1 MGSNF
6 NNFGW
11 HDVVGLAG
19 VVMLLG
25 TYFALQIDRI
35 SSQSLAYSLLNGISA
50 VLILISLLYTF
61 NWASFIIEIFWISI
75 SLVGIARWLQRRKK

>member
-1 MGSNF
+1 MGVNF
-6 NNFGW
+6 HNFGW

-19 VVMLLG
+19 VIMLLG

-35 SSQSLAYSLLNGISA
+35 DSRSLAYSLLNGISA

-75 SLVGIARWLQRRKK
+75 SLIGIVRWMKRH

>member
-1 MGSNF
+1 MTISF
-6 NNFGW
+6 NSFGW

-19 VVMLLG
+19 VIMLLG

-35 SSQSLAYSLLNGISA
+35 DSQSLAYSLLNGISA
-50 VLILISLLYTF
+50 VLILVSLLYTF

-75 SLVGIARWLQRRKK
+75 SLIGIVRWMLRR

>member
-1 MGSNF
+1 MTISF
-6 NNFGW
+6 NSFGW

-19 VVMLLG
+19 VIMLLG

-35 SSQSLAYSLLNGISA
+35 DSQSLAYSLLNGISA

-75 SLVGIARWLQRRKK
+75 SLIGIVRWMLRR

>member
-1 MGSNF
+1 MTISF
-6 NNFGW
+6 NSFGW

-35 SSQSLAYSLLNGISA
+35 DSQSLAYSLLNGISA
-50 VLILISLLYTF
+50 VLILVSLLYTF

-75 SLVGIARWLQRRKK
+75 SLIGIVRWMRRR

>member
-1 MGSNF
+1 MGINF
-6 NNFGW
+6 NSFGW

-19 VVMLLG
+19 VIMLLG

-35 SSQSLAYSLLNGISA
+35 NSQSLAYSLLNGISA

-75 SLVGIARWLQRRKK
+75 SLIGIVRWMMRR

>member
-1 MGSNF
+1 MGISSNS
-6 NNFGW
+6 FGW

-19 VVMLLG
+19 VAMLLG

-35 SSQSLAYSLLNGISA
+35 SSQSLAYSVLNGISA

>member
-6 NNFGW
+6 NHFGW

-35 SSQSLAYSLLNGISA
+35 SSQSLAYSLFNGISA

>member
-6 NNFGW
+6 NSFGW

-75 SLVGIARWLQRRKK
+75 SLVGVMRWLQRRRK

>member
-1 MGSNF
+1 MTISF
-6 NNFGW
+6 NSFGW

-35 SSQSLAYSLLNGISA
+35 DSQSLAYSLLNGISA
-50 VLILISLLYTF
+50 VLILVSLLYTF

-75 SLVGIARWLQRRKK
+75 SLIGIVRWMLRR